1 MAEKDKKA
9 GSLKRQAGPG
19 PPRSTFSGAL
29 HTHTHKQTSIL
40 AILKDTSK
48 YIVHTC
54 LFVCL
59 FVCLSLCLSVCLY
72 VHLFCKNE
80 AKY

>member
-1 MAEKDKKA
+1 MVHSFMGGGDFRQ
-9 GSLKRQAGPG
+9 SLKYPND
-19 PPRSTFSGAL
+19 L
-29 HTHTHKQTSIL
+29 HKYI
-40 AILKDTSK
+40 SK

-59 FVCLSLCLSVCLY
+59 FVCLY